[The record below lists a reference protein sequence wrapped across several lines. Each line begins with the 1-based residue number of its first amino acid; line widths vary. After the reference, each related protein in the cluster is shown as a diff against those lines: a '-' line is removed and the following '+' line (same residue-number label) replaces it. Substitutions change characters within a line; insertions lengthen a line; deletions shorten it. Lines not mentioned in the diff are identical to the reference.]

1 MNASLNAPLPVA
13 VLGGTGYVAGE
24 FLRLLAGHPQLALAA
39 AASESR
45 AGRPLAE
52 TFPNLAGC
60 WPEARFCDEAALE
73 TAVREGRVRGL
84 FCAAPHGASAARIDA
99 LLQVAESAGAEL
111 TVVDASADF
120 RFRDAADY
128 QAVYGQPH
136 PCPGRLAQFVCA
148 LPEHLPGR
156 PAPHV
161 GHPGCFVTSVLL
173 GIVPLLEAG
182 LAAPEFFVSAVTGS
196 TGAGRKLGE
205 GTHHPVRHANMF
217 AYQPLVHRHRPE
229 IERLA
234 AESAAPCQVHFVP
247 HSGPWARGIH
257 ATIHGRLAAGADA
270 AALRAALAEAYAGS
284 PFVEVV
290 DAPPRIK
297 DVAGSNRARLAVAAD
312 GEAFVVMSAID
323 NLVKGAAGGAMQWM
337 NRLLEL
343 PEDAGLR
350 LPAPAWT

>member
-1 MNASLNAPLPVA
+1 VTARHPVA

-24 FLRLLAGHPQLALAA
+24 FLRLLAGHPALELAA
-39 AASESR
+39 ISSDSR
-45 AGRPLAE
+45 AGQPVGAA
-52 TFPNLAGC
+52 FPNLAST
-60 WPEARFCDEAALE
+60 WPEARFCDEEGLE
-73 TAVREGRVRGL
+73 TAVRDGRVRAL
-84 FCAAPHGASAARIDA
+84 FCAAPHGAAAARVDA
-99 LLQVAESAGAEL
+99 LLSAAAGAGAPL

-120 RFRDAADY
+120 RFRAPAAY
-128 QAVYGQPH
+128 EAVYGHPH
-136 PCPGRLAQFVCA
+136 PCPGRLAEFACA
-148 LPEHLPGR
+148 LPEHVGGR

-173 GIVPLLEAG
+173 GIVPLLAAG

-205 GTHHPVRHANMF
+205 TTHHPERHGNLF

-229 IERLA
+229 IEQLA
-234 AESAAPCQVHFVP
+234 AEAAAPCTVHFVP

-257 ATIHGRLAAGADA
+257 ATIHGKLATKASA
-270 AALRAALAEAYAGS
+270 AELRAALADAYAGS
-284 PFVEVV
+284 PFITIT
-290 DAPPRIK
+290 ASPPRIK
-297 DVAGSNRARLAVAAD
+297 DVSGSNRAHLAVAAA

-323 NLVKGAAGGAMQWM
+323 NLVKGAAGGALQWM

-350 LPAPAWT
+350 LPGPAWT